1 MLPILIDILR
11 ALPLM
16 YGSIMTYSSDETK
29 EKAIKQGVIGFGLI
43 HFILALIAVVDTGA
57 KDPKS
62 PRLEKLAR

>member
-1 MLPILIDILR
+1 
-11 ALPLM
+11 M

-29 EKAIKQGVIGFGLI
+29 EKAFKQGVIGFGLI
-43 HFILALIAVVDTGA
+43 HFVLALIAFIDTGE